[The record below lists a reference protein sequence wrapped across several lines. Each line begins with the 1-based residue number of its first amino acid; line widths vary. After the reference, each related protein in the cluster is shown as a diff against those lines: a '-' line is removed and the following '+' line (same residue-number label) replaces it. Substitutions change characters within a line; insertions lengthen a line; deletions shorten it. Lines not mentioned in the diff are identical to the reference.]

1 MRGEVWNDIKCN
13 YNLTSTS
20 IQFHELGF
28 REIIVDIML
37 KWHLLMILIIKN
49 QNTKVVRKIL
59 GVGNALQ
66 KYNPY
71 VLVTDFTVKEG
82 KKKGR

>member
-1 MRGEVWNDIKCN
+1 M
-13 YNLTSTS
+13 
-20 IQFHELGF
+20 
-28 REIIVDIML
+28 
-37 KWHLLMILIIKN
+37 
-49 QNTKVVRKIL
+49 VRKIL